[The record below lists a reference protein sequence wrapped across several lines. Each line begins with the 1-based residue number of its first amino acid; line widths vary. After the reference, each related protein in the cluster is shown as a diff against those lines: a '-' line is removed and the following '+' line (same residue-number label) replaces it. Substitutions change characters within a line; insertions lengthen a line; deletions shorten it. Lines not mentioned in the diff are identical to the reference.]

1 MPTTSSNPLQVMVP
15 LSEEE
20 LEELDQFLLSDVPSE
35 EAMLIDALD
44 GYLTAIVV
52 GPRTVMPSQWLPGV
66 WGSTDSDSPK
76 FETLEQ
82 GQRILTLIMRHMNG
96 IVWSLQHDP
105 DEFDPMFSTVKYPGI
120 KRGYK
125 DGEMWAN
132 GFMEGIALIRQDWQ
146 PLFDDP
152 AMVRAIRPIHLLG
165 ADDVTAEEDALI
177 RSPAQRERIAEGIP
191 AAVAAVYRYW
201 RPHRE
206 ACIQRVIATPNVRT
220 DPKTG
225 RNDLCPCGSGKKFK
239 KCCGAA
245 AVLH

>member
-1 MPTTSSNPLQVMVP
+1 MAP
-15 LSEEE
+15 LSDEE
-20 LEELDQFLLSDVPSE
+20 LEELDQFLLSDVPPE

-44 GYLTAIVV
+44 GYLTAIAV

-66 WGSTDSDSPK
+66 WGRTESDSPK

-82 GQRILTLIMRHMNG
+82 AQRILTLIMRHMNG
-96 IVWSLQHDP
+96 IVSSLQHDP

-120 KRGYK
+120 KRVYQ

-132 GFMEGIALIRQDWQ
+132 GFMEGVALIRQDWQ

-152 AMVRAIRPIHLLG
+152 AMVQAIRPIHLLG
-165 ADDVTAEEDALI
+165 AADFTAEEDALT
-177 RSPAQRERIAEGIP
+177 RTPARRERITKGIP

-201 RPHRE
+201 QPHRE
-206 ACIQRVIATPNVRT
+206 PSIQRVVATPSVHT

-225 RNDLCPCGSGKKFK
+225 RNDLCPCGSGQKFK
-239 KCCGAA
+239 KCCGGA